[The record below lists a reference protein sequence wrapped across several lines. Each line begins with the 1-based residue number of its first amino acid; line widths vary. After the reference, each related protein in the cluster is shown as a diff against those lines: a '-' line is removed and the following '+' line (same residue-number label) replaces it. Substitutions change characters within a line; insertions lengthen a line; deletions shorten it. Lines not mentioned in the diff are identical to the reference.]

1 MRVLVTTNVP
11 SDSAAILIRYAGV
24 CAALPAPPLPP
35 GPGGG
40 AVSTPATGF
49 AVNYINVVAPDAAVG
64 QITLNGTAIAA
75 ALFQPIEQGRPM
87 RQQRIL
93 IHFRLLELIWTP
105 TADCTRFVSR
115 FDTVTRVCETYLS
128 SNSVLV
134 TGMYQLDEI
143 DRRIVRE
150 LQRDASLSHAAL
162 AERVGASAASV
173 WRRVR
178 NLEKENV
185 LGATVRLANAELL
198 GRSVNVL
205 CQVRMARQSVEARAE
220 FEQFIQSRAEIV
232 ECYSMSGEWDYLL
245 RIAVRDVA
253 DYDRFIMR
261 GVLAHASVANAA
273 SNFALRQVKYT
284 TEIPV

>member
-1 MRVLVTTNVP
+1 MSEEFHL
-11 SDSAAILIRYAGV
+11 
-24 CAALPAPPLPP
+24 
-35 GPGGG
+35 
-40 AVSTPATGF
+40 
-49 AVNYINVVAPDAAVG
+49 DA
-64 QITLNGTAIAA
+64 
-75 ALFQPIEQGRPM
+75 
-87 RQQRIL
+87 
-93 IHFRLLELIWTP
+93 
-105 TADCTRFVSR
+105 
-115 FDTVTRVCETYLS
+115 
-128 SNSVLV
+128 
-134 TGMYQLDEI
+134 I
-143 DRRIVRE
+143 DRRIVRA

-162 AERVGASAASV
+162 SESVGASAASV

-205 CQVRMARQSVEARAE
+205 CQVRMSRQSVEARAE

-261 GVLAHASVANAA
+261 GVLAHGSVANAA